1 MHLFGRFDLLD
12 AAGAKTGNVSE
23 GHTIIG
29 GFEYSPIRPVRIS
42 PNYQSWKARNGR
54 RENYL
59 LLSVECK
66 I

>member
-12 AAGAKTGNVSE
+12 ATDDNTKNVNE
-23 GHTIIG
+23 GHTVIG
-29 GFEYSPIRPVRIS
+29 GFEYVPISQVRIS

-54 RENYL
+54 CENYL